1 MYCPNHF
8 QENRPA
14 VLLKLMEQFPLATVV
29 AHGPDGLVADHV
41 PLLHQPVSGAF
52 GKLIGHVA
60 RSNPLWQC
68 APDQELLLVFQ
79 GPSTYISPNWYPTKQ
94 ETGKVVPTWNYA
106 VVHAYATLEALHD
119 PQDIR
124 ALLTRLTDQHEA
136 TQPHPWQVSDAP
148 ADFTDRLLGQIVGIE
163 LAVHRIQGKWKVSQ
177 NQPAQNQRGV
187 IQGLLAQDDDASRQ
201 MAALVK
207 AQGRP

>member
-1 MYCPNHF
+1 
-8 QENRPA
+8 
-14 VLLKLMEQFPLATVV
+14 
-29 AHGPDGLVADHV
+29 
-41 PLLHQPVSGAF
+41 
-52 GKLIGHVA
+52 
-60 RSNPLWQC
+60 
-68 APDQELLLVFQ
+68 
-79 GPSTYISPNWYPTKQ
+79 
-94 ETGKVVPTWNYA
+94 
-106 VVHAYATLEALHD
+106 
-119 PQDIR
+119 DIR

-163 LAVHRIQGKWKVSQ
+163 LTVHRIQGKWKVSQ